1 MPGPASLRF
10 TLISARGLPLK
21 GASALAPA
29 RSGLLLAEDDTGI
42 YRLRGARAV
51 LWAGPDV
58 HPALADIEAI
68 ATDETGSV
76 VWALAEESGVLV
88 ELTSPPRPPR
98 IRRVATLARP
108 GHKVNK
114 GFEGLAYL
122 PARHSPSR
130 RAALVAAHEGKPR
143 RLCVIDLATL
153 AAAQDFKLPK
163 AAKDALDDLADVAVD
178 PVTGALVVLS
188 QQSRCLGVLELEG
201 DRLRLTGTFE
211 LPLTGKER
219 PEGLSYL
226 SSTRLAVATEGPAR
240 LLELRV
246 QRRAG
251 VS

>member
-1 MPGPASLRF
+1 MPRPASLRF

-21 GASALAPA
+21 GASALARA
-29 RSGLLLAEDDTGI
+29 GSGLLLVEDDTGI
-42 YRLRGARAV
+42 YRLRGAKAT

-58 HPALADIEAI
+58 HPALADLEAI
-68 ATDETGSV
+68 ATDEAGGV

-88 ELTSPPRPPR
+88 ELSGPPRPPR

-108 GHKVNK
+108 GHKSNK

-143 RLCVIDLATL
+143 RLCVFDRATL
-153 AAAQDFKLPK
+153 APVHNFKLPK
-163 AAKDALDDLADVAVD
+163 EAKHALDDLADVAVD

-188 QQSRCLGVLELEG
+188 QQSRCLGVLEVDG
-201 DRLRLTGTFE
+201 DHLRLRGTFE
-211 LPLTGKER
+211 LPLKGKER
-219 PEGLSYL
+219 PEGLGYL
-226 SSTRLAVATEGPAR
+226 ASTRLAVATEGPAR

-246 QRRAG
+246 QRRAQ
-251 VS
+251 V